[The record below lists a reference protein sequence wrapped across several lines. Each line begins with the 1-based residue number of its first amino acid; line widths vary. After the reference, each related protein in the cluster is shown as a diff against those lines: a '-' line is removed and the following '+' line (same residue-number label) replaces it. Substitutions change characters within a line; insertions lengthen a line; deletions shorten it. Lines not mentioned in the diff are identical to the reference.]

1 MDFEA
6 QRSRMVN
13 QQLKPRGI
21 HDKRVLDAFL
31 HVARELFIPTSLYKE
46 AYSDYPLT
54 IGEGQTIS
62 QPFITALMVQYLE
75 LTGVERVLE
84 IGTGSGYQT
93 AILAVLS
100 KWVYTVERHSLLAT
114 RAQRALVRIGITNV
128 DIVVGDGSEGLA
140 EFAPYE
146 RIIVSAAAPRVPP
159 ALVNQLPDGGILV
172 IPVGSP
178 QSQRLHV
185 IRREQG
191 IPKVHVGES
200 CIFVPLIGSQGW
212 TERK

>member
-1 MDFEA
+1 
-6 QRSRMVN
+6 MVYR
-13 QQLKPRGI
+13 QLKPRGI
-21 HDKRVLDAFL
+21 HDKRLLDAFL

-46 AYSDYPLT
+46 AYNDYPLA

-62 QPFITALMVQYLE
+62 QPFITALMIQYLE

-84 IGTGSGYQT
+84 VGTGSGYQT

-100 KWVYTVERHSLLAT
+100 KWVYTVERHSLLAA
-114 RAQRALVRIGITNV
+114 RAQRALSRIGVANLDV
-128 DIVVGDGSEGLA
+128 VVGDGSEGLA
-140 EFAPYE
+140 QFAPYE
-146 RIIVSAAAPRVPP
+146 RIIVSAAAPQVPP
-159 ALVNQLPDGGILV
+159 ALVNQLVDGGILV
-172 IPVGSP
+172 IPVGNP

-191 IPKVHVGES
+191 VPRVYVGES

-212 TERK
+212 AERE